1 MKSLLVILCSI
12 KLLLIHCSIKQI
24 IQDIQYERQLIDT
37 IDDNDFNRSLIV
49 KNSYLDSSIRNTL
62 LTVKNVYYF
71 ANDCVEC
78 IQLICKSKVNNT
90 IYKKL
95 TNITRLSRLAFFE
108 LLGNNLKESQMSTIK
123 LRRLNVVE
131 NIKRAIAGLVNTV
144 YPSIHN
150 CASKNTYKTIV
161 KKLRKII
168 ENHNNKPCAT
178 TLYLKQSNDDYL
190 AWKKELC
197 SWLDDEERKCLSEMK
212 FNQTEIDDMNVICND
227 DD

>member
-12 KLLLIHCSIKQI
+12 KFLLIHCSIKQI

-49 KNSYLDSSIRNTL
+49 NNNYLDSSIRNTL

-78 IQLICKSKVNNT
+78 IQLILKSKVNNT

-95 TNITRLSRLAFFE
+95 TSITRLSRLAFFE

-123 LRRLNVVE
+123 LRRLSFVE
-131 NIKRAIAGLVNTV
+131 NKKRGIAGLVNNF
-144 YPSIHN
+144 YPSIHS
-150 CASKNTYKTIV
+150 CASKNIYKKIV
-161 KKLRKII
+161 KKLKTIKINLVQLHYI
-168 ENHNNKPCAT
+168 
-178 TLYLKQSNDDYL
+178 
-190 AWKKELC
+190 
-197 SWLDDEERKCLSEMK
+197 
-212 FNQTEIDDMNVICND
+212 
-227 DD
+227 